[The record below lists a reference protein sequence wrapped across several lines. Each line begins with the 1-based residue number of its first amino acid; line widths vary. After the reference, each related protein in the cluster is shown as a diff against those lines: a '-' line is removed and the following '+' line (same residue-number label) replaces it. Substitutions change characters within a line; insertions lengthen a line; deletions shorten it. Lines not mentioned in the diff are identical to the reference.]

1 MCNSDLSWERAGL
14 VAGERIAWERRVE
27 AGRGRRRRR
36 TREDEGGGRRRKGGG

>member
-27 AGRGRRRRR
+27 AGRGRRRRK
-36 TREDEGGGRRRKGGG
+36 REEERGGRRRKGGG